1 MPSRS
6 SMAMEIRVLMFAT
19 PACQLLPGTL
29 GVSPRK
35 WREAAVLMYKQRV
48 LLQGSAVGGQ
58 LYPGK
63 ADREGKLWESVFGFA

>member
-1 MPSRS
+1 VLSRS
-6 SMAMEIRVLMFAT
+6 SIAIKMRVLMFAT
-19 PACQLLPGTL
+19 LACQLLPAAL

-48 LLQGSAVGGQ
+48 LVQGSAISGQ

-63 ADREGKLWESVFGFA
+63 ADRKGKFWESVFGFP